1 MSAGIDWNDQS
12 NKVAAGVMIA
22 GFVLLAASAFNPLR
36 EAFAGTPLWAFRA
49 VCIAAIAWCVY
60 RLFTPSAIVML
71 FLGFSAGIPIL
82 LILSLIH
89 I

>member
-36 EAFAGTPLWAFRA
+36 EAFAGTPLWVFRA
-49 VCIAAIAWCVY
+49 VCIAAM
-60 RLFTPSAIVML
+60 PIV
-71 FLGFSAGIPIL
+71 FIGFSHQAPL
-82 LILSLIH
+82 SCLSLIH